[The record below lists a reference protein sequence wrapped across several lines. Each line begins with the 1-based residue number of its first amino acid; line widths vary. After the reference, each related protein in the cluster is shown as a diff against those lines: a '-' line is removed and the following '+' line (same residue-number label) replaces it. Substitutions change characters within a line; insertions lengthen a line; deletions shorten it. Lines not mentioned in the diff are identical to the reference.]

1 MIKFVVHYLF
11 WGYVCLDILIVTIM
25 PLGRSR
31 RNKSSSSAVSEDEGA
46 SPINMTAVTTV
57 MVRNIPTRYTSLG
70 LIEVLKDH
78 GFEKTFDFIYLPM
91 DWRTRKNC
99 GYAFL
104 NFINPEYVEKFMSQ
118 FQGLQLKANTSQK
131 TLEIIP
137 SRRQGFFENI
147 GVFGASEL
155 LTSNV
160 SQPHFKPLVMVHGEL
175 VPLTDKLYDQL
186 VIDRSVS
193 LELLNPPQI
202 KVE

>member
-1 MIKFVVHYLF
+1 
-11 WGYVCLDILIVTIM
+11 M
-25 PLGRSR
+25 PLSKGR
-31 RNKSSSSAVSEDEGA
+31 RNKNNQATSAEESSPTTDGGR
-46 SPINMTAVTTV
+46 SPINIDAITTV

-78 GFEKTFDFIYLPM
+78 GFDKTFDFIYLPM

-104 NFINPEYVEKFMSQ
+104 NFINSEYVEKFMSQ

-160 SQPHFKPLVMVHGEL
+160 QQPHFKPLVMVHGEL

-186 VIDRSVS
+186 IIGRSVS
-193 LELLNPPQI
+193 HQLLNPPQI